1 MNPIVAFFAWIFDPD
16 PFESQRREEAYLAQS
31 VDMCDLERRMRELD
45 QRRSSGAPIHG
56 ARSVP

>member
-1 MNPIVAFFAWIFDPD
+1 MNPIVTFFAWIFDPD
-16 PFESQRREEAYLAQS
+16 PFDSQRRDEAYLAES

-56 ARSVP
+56 A